1 MDPRATSQCTG
12 EAIVLGAQELNKP
25 WRPLYGQMKGYEVR
39 DGIRDMPK

>member
-1 MDPRATSQCTG
+1 MDPRGNARVHG